1 MMLENDVGKME
12 QQLREKILLIE
23 KILRTWIGW
32 LADNLRFERKLF
44 LKLSE
49 DLKNRNLNLNAFSS
63 LIQNLCSN
71 GNLEERKSVN

>member
-44 LKLSE
+44 PKLSE

>member
-12 QQLREKILLIE
+12 QQLGEKILLIE
-23 KILRTWIGW
+23 KNLRTWIGW